1 MDTKIPDR
9 PFFDLHPTSKRP
21 HAVFGVNSTV
31 TAQAS
36 DDKVHYLQRLL
47 LHTCR
52 ELWTIPEGAI
62 ATTANYFSHDRSK
75 YISFGVVAQMPR
87 SRRRH
92 RSRSHSR
99 TRSHSVGSPQYEHK
113 RRRIDYESPQSKG
126 TYSGER
132 VLRSRQH
139 ERGTSQE
146 RRYKRSH
153 RRSPSSGRQHGHR
166 DRDRDR
172 PHLAHP
178 TSSRRTRVHRHHGSS
193 SVSPERH
200 RHRSPSTRSQTTTN
214 QELSLLMPCGSV
226 SWWPRHDWDAWLQR
240 NVIETT
246 REFDVKLDVTPET
259 NDSSAS
265 EVAPTLKTFV
275 WFHDLR

>member
-1 MDTKIPDR
+1 MSTSLSKNSVIP
-9 PFFDLHPTSKRP
+9 
-21 HAVFGVNSTV
+21 
-31 TAQAS
+31 QAS
-36 DDKVHYLQRLL
+36 SSRSWISSVFDFIWGQVSLFRLPNVS
-47 LHTCR
+47 TCSMAPVIR
-52 ELWTIPEGAI
+52 SRLGSR
-62 ATTANYFSHDRSK
+62 FSP
-75 YISFGVVAQMPR
+75 FGILYHACRADFMPR

-172 PHLAHP
+172 AHPLVHP
-178 TSSRRTRVHRHHGSS
+178 TSSRRTRLHRHHGSS
-193 SVSPERH
+193 SPSQERH
-200 RHRSPSTRSQTTTN
+200 RHRSPSTRSQVSPRDNDTCSSISITRSCPSYAVQRRVIRDTRPMTYEQPIRSYLLTADLRRHTT
-214 QELSLLMPCGSV
+214 
-226 SWWPRHDWDAWLQR
+226 
-240 NVIETT
+240 
-246 REFDVKLDVTPET
+246 
-259 NDSSAS
+259 SAS
-265 EVAPTLKTFV
+265 ALVLCRT
-275 WFHDLR
+275 